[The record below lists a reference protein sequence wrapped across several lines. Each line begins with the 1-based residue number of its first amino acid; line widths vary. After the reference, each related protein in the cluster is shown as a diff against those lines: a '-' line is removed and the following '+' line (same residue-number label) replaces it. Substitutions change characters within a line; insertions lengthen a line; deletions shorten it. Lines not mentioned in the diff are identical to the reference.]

1 LLVDVGTSVAQ
12 APTPLG
18 PVLTLLH
25 AVAVKPLLLLAT
37 ATVQVATGVGPT
49 VVVTQVVAV

>member
-1 LLVDVGTSVAQ
+1 LVDVGTSVAQ
-12 APTPLG
+12 AATPLG
-18 PVLTLLH
+18 PVLKLLH
-25 AVAVKPLLLLAT
+25 DVAVKPLLLLAN

>member
-12 APTPLG
+12 AATPLG